1 MLGSADQVVA
11 GFRGSG
17 LNPCD
22 MSLFYSQITIFV
34 AIHNIATDG
43 VLRHHHDDGN
53 PRRRLGH
60 DDCDGDDDDGEMMIN
75 RPGAA
80 IRPLSLLLT

>member
-1 MLGSADQVVA
+1 MVSFV
-11 GFRGSG
+11 
-17 LNPCD
+17 
-22 MSLFYSQITIFV
+22 ITMMM
-34 AIHNIATDG
+34 AIHVGAWD
-43 VLRHHHDDGN
+43 
-53 PRRRLGH
+53 H